1 MDVKSAFLNGP
12 LEEEVYLQQPPGFE
26 TTWQE
31 DKVLK
36 LKKALYGLKQAPR
49 AWNKR
54 IDSFLTDSGFKRCIV
69 EHGVYVKF
77 LKNDEALLL
86 CLYVDDL
93 VITGS
98 NTREIK
104 NLKTQLGSEFEMT
117 DLGELSYF
125 LGIEFMKTSRGII
138 MHQVKYIN
146 ETLKRFHMQNCN
158 SVTVPVEA
166 NLKID
171 NSESEQNVYATL
183 YRKIVGCL
191 RFICHS
197 RP

>member
-1 MDVKSAFLNGP
+1 
-12 LEEEVYLQQPPGFE
+12 
-26 TTWQE
+26 
-31 DKVLK
+31 
-36 LKKALYGLKQAPR
+36 
-49 AWNKR
+49 
-54 IDSFLTDSGFKRCIV
+54 
-69 EHGVYVKF
+69 
-77 LKNDEALLL
+77 
-86 CLYVDDL
+86 
-93 VITGS
+93 
-98 NTREIK
+98 
-104 NLKTQLGSEFEMT
+104 
-117 DLGELSYF
+117 
-125 LGIEFMKTSRGII
+125 

-197 RP
+197 RLEISYGVGVISRFMTHPKQSYLVPAKRIMRYLKGTKSCGILFPNQKEKDDLHLMGYTDSDWCGDKVDRRSTSGFVFLLSGAPISWNSRKQDVVALSTCEAEYVASCNAPCQGL